1 MKLFVLDPPVEQ
13 SGRRRLLFLLGAVLC
28 FLLGLL
34 LTYFYR
40 PYIYANHINDR
51 HLADTIGNIVA
62 VPAAAFLFYAAQK
75 TVRYTKLTVL
85 LLDFLVWC
93 LYEALF
99 SITFD
104 WRDILASFIMCFVTY
119 LILRVVDKFL

>member
-13 SGRRRLLFLLGAVLC
+13 SGRRRLFFLLGAILC
-28 FLLGLL
+28 FLIGVL

-40 PYIYANHINDR
+40 PYIYANHINDW

-62 VPAAAFLFYAAQK
+62 VPAVAFLFYAAQK

-85 LLDFLVWC
+85 ILDFLVWC
-93 LYEALF
+93 LYEAFF
-99 SITFD
+99 SLTFD
-104 WRDILASFIMCFVTY
+104 WRDILASLIMCFVTY
-119 LILRVVDKFL
+119 LILRVVLK

>member
-13 SGRRRLLFLLGAVLC
+13 SGRRRLFFLLGAILC
-28 FLLGLL
+28 FVLGVL

-40 PYIYANHINDR
+40 PCIYANHINDW

-62 VPAAAFLFYAAQK
+62 VPAVAFLFYAAQK

-85 LLDFLVWC
+85 TLDFLVWC
-93 LYEALF
+93 LYEAFF
-99 SITFD
+99 SLTFD
-104 WRDILASFIMCFVTY
+104 WRDILASLIMCFVTY
-119 LILRVVDKFL
+119 LILRVVLK

>member
-13 SGRRRLLFLLGAVLC
+13 SGRRRLFFLLGAILC
-28 FLLGLL
+28 FLIGVL

-40 PYIYANHINDR
+40 PYIYANHINDW

-62 VPAAAFLFYAAQK
+62 VPAVAFLFYAAQK

-85 LLDFLVWC
+85 TLDFLVWC
-93 LYEALF
+93 LYEAFF
-99 SITFD
+99 SLTFD
-104 WRDILASFIMCFVTY
+104 WRDLLASLIMCFVTY
-119 LILRVVDKFL
+119 LILRVVLK

>member
-13 SGRRRLLFLLGAVLC
+13 SGRRRLFFLLGAILC
-28 FLLGLL
+28 FLIGVL

-40 PYIYANHINDR
+40 PYIYANHINDW

-62 VPAAAFLFYAAQK
+62 VPAVAFLFYAAQK

-85 LLDFLVWC
+85 TLDFLVWC
-93 LYEALF
+93 LYEAFF
-99 SITFD
+99 SLTFD
-104 WRDILASFIMCFVTY
+104 WRDILASLIMCFVTY
-119 LILRVVDKFL
+119 LILRVVLK

>member
-13 SGRRRLLFLLGAVLC
+13 SGRRRLFFLLGAILC
-28 FLLGLL
+28 FLIGVL

-40 PYIYANHINDR
+40 PYIYANHINDW

-62 VPAAAFLFYAAQK
+62 VSAVAFLFYAAQK

-85 LLDFLVWC
+85 TLDFLVWC
-93 LYEALF
+93 LYEAFF
-99 SITFD
+99 SLTFD
-104 WRDILASFIMCFVTY
+104 WRDILASLIMCFVTY
-119 LILRVVDKFL
+119 LILRVVLK